1 MKIAVPFNHDGID
14 RLRERGSPV
23 DWTRLDDP
31 NYATTN
37 VIAILGMA
45 QRSNAARLFVDFTL
59 SREGSTIQAKLGRAV
74 IREDV
79 PVKYRID
86 LKTIRFTGEKAR
98 TEAAKYQKL
107 MLDMF
112 SK

>member
-1 MKIAVPFNHDGID
+1 
-14 RLRERGSPV
+14 
-23 DWTRLDDP
+23 
-31 NYATTN
+31 
-37 VIAILGMA
+37 LG
-45 QRSNAARLFVDFTL
+45 
-59 SREGSTIQAKLGRAV
+59 KAV

-86 LKTIRFTGEKAR
+86 LKKIRFTGEKAR
-98 TEAAKYQKL
+98 TEAARYQKL